1 MSTLREDGPSTRLS
15 LISSLV
21 IAALAA
27 QAAAAQEQE
36 LETIIVTASR
46 RVEPLQTTASSVT
59 AISGNFL
66 VEHGARDIREVMS
79 AVPGLA
85 IVSGVDTKYILRGI
99 STDVWEELRPATAEY
114 LDETPITN
122 PGAWTGALDTL
133 PYLIDMDRVEVLR
146 GPQGTL
152 FGSSSMGGTVRYM
165 TRRPSLDHAESW
177 VEFGTS
183 ATAEGSP
190 GWLGQGMFNAPL
202 REGVVA
208 LRGVGFYELQG
219 GYIDN
224 LTTGVDDVNETHLYG
239 GRLALEWRP
248 DDRLTAITRLNYQ
261 DQTNDGHGW
270 HDLGDPPYSQSRQ
283 GDETSTAQRFV
294 ASLDIDYLMPTMAL
308 HSTTSWTSYDAT
320 MRTDL
325 TDYMLLVE
333 GLDNPLTAVS
343 VQDTEEFTQELRL
356 ESRETG
362 RFDWLAGLYFQHR
375 DSSYAQDFPAPGFDA
390 QTGGAAAEF
399 GYPDNLYVL
408 EIAQPVD
415 EFAGYG
421 EAGWHP
427 SEKWRLAAGARWFRF
442 DREEHEVAD
451 GYWNGGPTDRRGEA
465 TESDVSPRLSAS
477 YTPSDDRTYYAVISN
492 GYRPGGPNLGQWNAG
507 DCDADLAE
515 LGYDSAPTDFTSDEL
530 WNYEIGA
537 RRMFQDGR
545 LSVAGAVYRIDWSDI
560 QTLVFLDCGWGFVQ
574 NNGEARNDG
583 VEFELSYLATPD
595 IDLRLAA
602 GYVDARLESPIAG
615 RGGQPGDPIP
625 GVPDVT
631 GSLSA
636 AWRFFT
642 GSSFSA
648 TIRGLWNYVGE
659 RYTAS
664 DETTRLRMDAYDVLN
679 LRLQI
684 DSDRW
689 GVALMADNVFDDDG
703 VVYVENNAVNAYE
716 VLLRPRTLRLT
727 VRYGF

>member
-1 MSTLREDGPSTRLS
+1 MSTLRKEGQSTRLS
-15 LISSLV
+15 LAPVLV
-21 IAALAA
+21 ITAITA
-27 QAAAAQEQE
+27 QTAAAQDQE
-36 LETIIVTASR
+36 LETIVVTASR
-46 RVEPLQTTASSVT
+46 RLEQLQTSASSVS
-59 AISGNFL
+59 AISGDFL
-66 VEHGARDIREVMS
+66 TEHGARDIREVMA

-85 IVSGVDTKYILRGI
+85 IVSGIDTKYIVRGV

-165 TRRPSLDHAESW
+165 TRRPSLDQAEGW
-177 VEFGTS
+177 VEAGVS
-183 ATAEGSP
+183 ATTHGSP
-190 GWLGQGMFNAPL
+190 GWSGQGMFNAPL
-202 REGVVA
+202 QAGVLA

-224 LTTGVDDVNETHLYG
+224 LSTGVDDVNEYRLYG

-248 DDRLTAITRLNYQ
+248 NDRFTAIARLNYQ

-270 HDLGDPPYSQSRQ
+270 HDLDDPPYSQSRQ
-283 GDETSTAQRFV
+283 GDETSTAERLV
-294 ASLDIDYLMPTMAL
+294 ANVDIDYVMTAVAL

-333 GLDNPLTAVS
+333 GLVNPLTAANQ
-343 VQDTEEFTQELRL
+343 QDTEEFTQELRL
-356 ESRETG
+356 ESRDTE
-362 RFDWLAGLYFQHR
+362 RYDWLAGLYFQNR

-390 QTGGAAAEF
+390 QTGGAAAAF

-415 EFAGYG
+415 EYAAYG
-421 EAGWHP
+421 EAGWRP
-427 SEKWRLAAGARWFRF
+427 SATWRVAAGARWFRF
-442 DREEHEVAD
+442 EREEHEVAD

-492 GYRPGGPNLGQWNAG
+492 GYRPGGPNLAEWSAG
-507 DCDADLAE
+507 NCDADLAE
-515 LGYDSAPTDFTSDEL
+515 IGYDSAPSDFKSDEL

-537 RRMFQDGR
+537 RRMYQDGR

-574 NNGEARNDG
+574 NAGEARNDG
-583 VEFELSYLATPD
+583 VELELSYQPASD
-595 IDLRLAA
+595 VDLRLAG
-602 GYVDARLESPIAG
+602 GYVDARLEGPIAG
-615 RGGQPGDPIP
+615 RGGKSGDPIP

-636 AWRFFT
+636 AWRFYE
-642 GSSFSA
+642 GGAFSA
-648 TIRGLWNYVGE
+648 TIRGLWSYVGE

-664 DETTRLRMDAYDVLN
+664 DESVRLRMDAYDVLN

-684 DSDRW
+684 DGNRW
-689 GVALMADNVFDDDG
+689 SAAFMADNVFDDDG
-703 VVYVENNAVNAYE
+703 IVHLEDNAVNAYE
-716 VLLRPRTLRLT
+716 VPVRPRTLRLT
-727 VRYGF
+727 VRYDF